1 MKKLICIIFIFLNF
15 SLNAKI
21 SLLPYKN
28 YLKLNEINLVNVL
41 LNEADTWI
49 GTKYVWG
56 GTSRKGIDCS
66 AFVRNVYEKSLNI
79 YLPRTSREQFKYTK
93 QINKNNIQR
102 GDLVFFLNSKG
113 IHHVGIIYDKD
124 KFIHASS
131 SRGVRID
138 SLNSGY
144 WKDKKKKFCKII

>member
-1 MKKLICIIFIFLNF
+1 MKKLICIILIFLNF

-28 YLKLNEINLVNVL
+28 YLKVNEINLVNVL

-49 GTKYVWG
+49 GTKYIWG

-93 QINKNNIQR
+93 QIDKNNIQK

>member
-1 MKKLICIIFIFLNF
+1 MILIFLNF

-28 YLKLNEINLVNVL
+28 YLKINEINLVNVL

-79 YLPRTSREQFKYTK
+79 DLPRTSREQFKYTK
-93 QINKNNIQR
+93 QIDKNNIQK

-124 KFIHASS
+124 KFIHVSS

>member
-28 YLKLNEINLVNVL
+28 YLKVNEINLVNVL

-49 GTKYVWG
+49 GTKYIWG

-93 QINKNNIQR
+93 QIDKNNIQK

>member
-1 MKKLICIIFIFLNF
+1 MKKLICMILIFLNF

-28 YLKLNEINLVNVL
+28 YLKVNEINLANVL

-93 QINKNNIQR
+93 QIDKNNIQK

-144 WKDKKKKFCKII
+144 WKNKKKKFCKII

>member
-1 MKKLICIIFIFLNF
+1 MKRLICMILIFLNF
-15 SLNAKI
+15 SLNAGI
-21 SLLPYKN
+21 SPLPYKN
-28 YLKLNEINLVNVL
+28 YLRVNKTSLVDVL

-93 QINKNNIQR
+93 QIDKNNIQK

-124 KFIHASS
+124 KFIHVSS

-144 WKDKKKKFCKII
+144 WKNKKKKFCKII

>member
-1 MKKLICIIFIFLNF
+1 MILIFLNF

-28 YLKLNEINLVNVL
+28 YLKINEINLVNVL

-79 YLPRTSREQFKYTK
+79 DLPRTSREQFKYTK
-93 QINKNNIQR
+93 QIDKNNIQK

-124 KFIHASS
+124 KFIHVSS

-144 WKDKKKKFCKII
+144 WKNKKKKFCKII